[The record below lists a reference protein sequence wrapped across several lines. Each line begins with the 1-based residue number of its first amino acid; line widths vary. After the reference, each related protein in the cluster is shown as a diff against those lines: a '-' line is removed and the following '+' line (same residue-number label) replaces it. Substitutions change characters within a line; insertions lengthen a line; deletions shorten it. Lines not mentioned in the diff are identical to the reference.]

1 MSVAILDAVLSPL
14 TMIAPFICI
23 SISMYICGT
32 LAVEGLMTVG
42 EFVTINAFIML
53 IIGPLIS
60 LGSLVAI
67 VQKGLASLDRI
78 IDFMSLPAECNST
91 DGKQL
96 ALGDIDIRYLN
107 FTYDEAKTPALTST

>member
-1 MSVAILDAVLSPL
+1 ML
-14 TMIAPFICI
+14 
-23 SISMYICGT
+23 
-32 LAVEGLMTVG
+32 
-42 EFVTINAFIML
+42 FIML

-96 ALGDIDIRYLN
+96 ALR
-107 FTYDEAKTPALTST
+107 